1 MQTPGHTDMQTM
13 DRPGTSLAIL
23 IVEDD
28 SQVASEMA
36 ASLELEGYVVSVV
49 DDGLVAL
56 DLAAAQGFDVMIVDR
71 MLPRLDGVSFVR
83 ALRTRGNTT
92 PVLLVTA
99 LGTVADRVVGL
110 ENGADDYLVKPFAF
124 DELHARVRALKR
136 RSRDGQDEPTRLA
149 CGALDM
155 NRLARRVYWEASE
168 IDLLPLEYRLLEVLL
183 MNAGRPV
190 TRMMLL
196 EQVWGFRFDPR
207 TNIVETHISHLRS
220 KLEAAG
226 AQRLVKTIR
235 GAGYVIDPDP
245 GPTPA

>member
-1 MQTPGHTDMQTM
+1 MQIPGPTDVQTM

-28 SQVASEMA
+28 CRVAGEMA
-36 ASLELEGYVVSVV
+36 SSLELAGYVVSVV
-49 DDGLVAL
+49 EDGLVAL
-56 DLAAAQGFDVMIVDR
+56 DLTAAQGFDVMIVDR

-110 ENGADDYLVKPFAF
+110 ESGADDYLVKPFAF

-136 RSRDGQDEPTRLA
+136 RSKDGQDEPTRLV
-149 CGALDM
+149 CSALVM
-155 NRLARRVYWEASE
+155 NRLARQVRWDGTE
-168 IDLLPLEYRLLEVLL
+168 IDLLPLEYQLLEVLL
-183 MNAGRPV
+183 LNAGRPV

-207 TNIVETHISHLRS
+207 TNIVETHISHLRT

-226 AQRLVKTIR
+226 AQRLVRTIR
-235 GAGYVIDPDP
+235 GSGYVINPDP